1 MNNNKSIKVISIFC
15 ILGIIVLMFIFF
27 SEIYKTK
34 DYIKTNAII
43 TANIENTDLGL
54 TNDSQ
59 ATKYKYVEVKYD
71 NYINKYRVWTF
82 LMKDKGSSTTIYYSK
97 DNPNLIRDKFKMT
110 TTIMGTIFLSLF
122 LLGIN
127 FAKNTSSHLNSEN
140 MNKKSSIKF

>member
-1 MNNNKSIKVISIFC
+1 MNNNKAIKVISIFC

-54 TNDSQ
+54 TNDSK

-110 TTIMGTIFLSLF
+110 TTIIGTIFLSVF

-127 FAKNTSSHLNSEN
+127 LAKNTSSHLNLEN
-140 MNKKSSIKF
+140 VNKKSSIKF

>member
-1 MNNNKSIKVISIFC
+1 MNNNKAIKVISIFC
-15 ILGIIVLMFIFF
+15 VLGIIILIFIFF

-34 DYIKTNAII
+34 DYIKADAII

-54 TNDSQ
+54 TNDSKS
-59 ATKYKYVEVKYD
+59 TKYKYVEVKYG
-71 NYINKYRVWTF
+71 NYTNKYRVWTF
-82 LMKDKGSSTTIYYSK
+82 LMKGEGSSTTIYYSK

-110 TTIMGTIFLSLF
+110 TTIIGTIFLSVF

-127 FAKNTSSHLNSEN
+127 LAQSNTSHINSEN